1 MMNLNNKA
9 IKKIKKLAFKAILPF
24 LPFILVIIGLILAIC
39 TVVDTV
45 FTTDEDMDVMA
56 KLYTNDYEAQYA
68 EWLKE
73 KETSPNSILANGK
86 ELIPTRYVYLANTWI
101 YKYNFGIWNES
112 KPNKWCIQIAR
123 WN

>member
-1 MMNLNNKA
+1 MMNLNNKD

-24 LPFILVIIGLILAIC
+24 LPFILVIIGLVLAIC

-73 KETSPNSILANGK
+73 KENCPNSILANGK
-86 ELIPTRYVYLANTWI
+86 ELIPTRYVYMANT
-101 YKYNFGIWNES
+101 S
-112 KPNKWCIQIAR
+112 VIQQ
-123 WN
+123 